1 MKEISHDKIVS
12 TTKKLKKALR
22 DYVKETFGF
31 DLFSK
36 SNGFYAVQYS
46 DEDVD
51 LDEILEIEF
60 SFDYISPKV
69 AEVICEIGYFIQEN
83 GHAMDRAYFKEQ
95 FKKFNIQD
103 FFVCA
108 SRTDQAI
115 EEKHVPKVLT
125 KHSKR
130 YATSEI
136 GLIFR
141 LKVI

>member
-69 AEVICEIGYFIQEN
+69 AEVICEIGYFIQEK

-108 SRTDQAI
+108 SRTDQAM
-115 EEKHVPKVLT
+115 EEKHVPKVPT

>member
-22 DYVKETFGF
+22 DYVRETFSF

-46 DEDVD
+46 DGDVD
-51 LDEILEIEF
+51 MDDILEIEF

-69 AEVICEIGYFIQEN
+69 AEVICEIGFFTQEK

-115 EEKHVPKVLT
+115 EENHVPKVPT